1 LIPGGNAGRRAA
13 ARVAAVALL
22 AAASCLGVAQ
32 AASLR
37 YCDRQAKVSIDQ
49 QDTLFRF
56 AGVVKA
62 ELEASGQPLA
72 LMARSGLDLS
82 WFGMRYSHAGVSL
95 QASPN
100 GPWSV
105 RQLYYACDEQRPR
118 IFDQGV
124 SGFLLGTDNP
134 EEGYVSLIFLP
145 PSEGARLESAAL
157 SKPQALELLAADYSA
172 NAYPYSL
179 RYQNC
184 NQWVMELLATA
195 WGGVP
200 LVADTATDPT
210 SLDATPRA
218 RAQRWLQAQGYEP
231 ATFDLWRPLMWFG
244 AFVPW
249 LHSDDHP
256 ADNLSRSVYRV
267 SMPSSIEAFVRAQVP
282 GATRVELCH
291 AGRRVVVR
299 RGWEPIAEGCQP
311 AEGDTVVAFD

>member
-1 LIPGGNAGRRAA
+1 LILAGGAGRLKA
-13 ARVAAVALL
+13 ARGLAAALL
-22 AAASCLGVAQ
+22 AAASCIGAAQ

-37 YCDRQAKVSIDQ
+37 YCDRQAKLNIDQ

-56 AGVVKA
+56 GGIVKA

-82 WFGMRYSHAGVSL
+82 WFGLRYSHAGVSL

-118 IFDQGV
+118 IFDQGI

-134 EEGYVSLIFLP
+134 AEGYVSMIFLP
-145 PSEGARLESAAL
+145 AETGAQLERTAL
-157 SKPQALELLAADYSA
+157 SKPQVLELLAADYSA

-184 NQWVMELLATA
+184 NQWVMELLASA
-195 WGGVP
+195 WGDLS
-200 LVADTATDPT
+200 LV
-210 SLDATPRA
+210 DAPSDGDSPRA
-218 RAQRWLQAQGYEP
+218 QAQRWLKQQGYEP
-231 ATFDLWRPLMWFG
+231 TAFDLFRPLMWFG
-244 AFVPW
+244 AFIPW

-256 ADNLSRSVYRV
+256 ADDIAHAVYRV
-267 SMPSSIEAFVRAQVP
+267 SMPASMERFVHAQVP

-291 AGRRVVVR
+291 AGRRVVIH
-299 RGWEPIAEGCQP
+299 RGWEPIADGCQP
-311 AEGDTVVAFD
+311 GEGDTVVALD

>member
-1 LIPGGNAGRRAA
+1 MTWPVAGPRVARAA
-13 ARVAAVALL
+13 AALLL
-22 AAASCLGVAQ
+22 AAAFLGGKAQ

-82 WFGMRYSHAGVSL
+82 WFGMRYSHAGFSL

-145 PSEGARLESAAL
+145 QAEGVRLERAAL
-157 SKPQALELLAADYSA
+157 SKPQSLELLAADYSA

-184 NQWVMELLATA
+184 NQWVMELLASA

-200 LVADTATDPT
+200 LVDDAGTDD
-210 SLDATPRA
+210 SPRA

-231 ATFDLWRPLMWFG
+231 AAFDLWRPLMWFG
-244 AFVPW
+244 AFIPW

-256 ADNLSRSVYRV
+256 ADNLTRSVYRV

-291 AGRRVVVR
+291 AGRRVVIR

-311 AEGDTVVAFD
+311 AEGDTVVALD

>member
-1 LIPGGNAGRRAA
+1 M
-13 ARVAAVALL
+13 LL
-22 AAASCLGVAQ
+22 AAASCLGTAQ

-37 YCDRQAKVSIDQ
+37 YCDRQAKLGIDQ

-56 AGVVKA
+56 GGLVKA

-82 WFGMRYSHAGVSL
+82 WFGMRYSHAGISL

-118 IFDQGV
+118 IFDQGI

-134 EEGYVSLIFLP
+134 AEGYVSLIFLP
-145 PSEGARLESAAL
+145 AQEGARLEHTAL
-157 SKPQALELLAADYSA
+157 SKPQVLDLLAADYSA

-184 NQWVMELLATA
+184 NQWVMELLASA
-195 WGGVP
+195 WGSLAP
-200 LVADTATDPT
+200 ADDATD
-210 SLDATPRA
+210 AAAPRA
-218 RAQRWLQAQGYEP
+218 QAQRWLQQQGYEP
-231 ATFDLWRPLMWFG
+231 AVFDLLRPLMWFG
-244 AFVPW
+244 AFIPW

-256 ADNLSRSVYRV
+256 AGDLAQSIYRV
-267 SMPSSIEAFVRAQVP
+267 SMPASMEAFVRAHVP

-291 AGRRVVVR
+291 AGRRVVLR

-311 AEGDTVVAFD
+311 GEGDEVVLLD

>member
-1 LIPGGNAGRRAA
+1 MSLGFFAGRRFAARAA
-13 ARVAAVALL
+13 AAMLL
-22 AAASCLGVAQ
+22 AAASCLGAAQ

-37 YCDRQAKVSIDQ
+37 YCDRQAKLGIDQ

-56 AGVVKA
+56 GGIVKA
-62 ELEASGQPLA
+62 ELEASGRPLA

-82 WFGMRYSHAGVSL
+82 WFGLRYSHAGVSL

-118 IFDQGV
+118 IFDQGI

-134 EEGYVSLIFLP
+134 AEGYVSLVFLP
-145 PSEGARLESAAL
+145 PHAGAPLERSAL

-184 NQWVMELLATA
+184 NQWVMELLASA
-195 WGGVP
+195 WGG
-200 LVADTATDPT
+200 LSLAGDLADAD
-210 SLDATPRA
+210 TPRA
-218 RAQRWLQAQGYEP
+218 QAQRWLQQQGYEP
-231 ATFDLWRPLMWFG
+231 TVFDLLRPLMWFG
-244 AFVPW
+244 AFIPW
-249 LHSDDHP
+249 LHSEDHP
-256 ADNLSRSVYRV
+256 ADDLARAVYRV
-267 SMPSSIEAFVRAQVP
+267 SMPASIEAFVRAQVP

-291 AGRRVVVR
+291 AGRRVVIH
-299 RGWEPIAEGCQP
+299 RGWEQIADGCQP
-311 AEGDTVVAFD
+311 AEGDQVLMLD

>member
-1 LIPGGNAGRRAA
+1 MIGFPAGPRAVARAA
-13 ARVAAVALL
+13 AAALL
-22 AAASCLGVAQ
+22 AAICFAGAAQ

-37 YCDRQAKVSIDQ
+37 YCDRQAKVSIDEQ
-49 QDTLFRF
+49 GTLLRF
-56 AGVVKA
+56 AGIVKA
-62 ELEASGQPLA
+62 ELEASGRPLA

-82 WFGMRYSHAGVSL
+82 WFNMRYSHAGVSL

-124 SGFLLGTDNP
+124 SGFLLGTDNAN
-134 EEGYVSLIFLP
+134 EGYVSLIFLP
-145 PSEGARLESAAL
+145 AVEGARLEASAL

-184 NQWVMELLATA
+184 NQWVMELLASA
-195 WGGVP
+195 WGDVP
-200 LVADTATDPT
+200 LVDDAGTD
-210 SLDATPRA
+210 DTPRA

-244 AFVPW
+244 AFIPW

-311 AEGDTVVAFD
+311 AEGDTVVVLD

>member
-1 LIPGGNAGRRAA
+1 MTAACVAA
-13 ARVAAVALL
+13 ALFG
-22 AAASCLGVAQ
+22 ASAE

-37 YCDRQAKVSIDQ
+37 YCDRQAKLSIDQ

-56 AGVVKA
+56 AAVVKT
-62 ELEASGQPLA
+62 ELEASRQPLA
-72 LMARSGLDLS
+72 LVARSGLDLS
-82 WFGMRYSHAGVSL
+82 WFGLRYSHAGVSL
-95 QASPN
+95 QGSPN

-134 EEGYVSLIFLP
+134 QEGYVSLVFLP
-145 PSEGARLESAAL
+145 EADGRRLEQAAL
-157 SKPQALELLAADYSA
+157 SKPQVLQLLAADYSA

-184 NQWVMELLATA
+184 NQWVMELLAAA
-195 WGGVP
+195 WGGLTLAEP
-200 LVADTATDPT
+200 ADGAD
-210 SLDATPRA
+210 SPRA
-218 RAQRWLQAQGYEP
+218 MAQQWLRSQGYEP
-231 ATFDLWRPLMWFG
+231 TTFDLIRPAMWLG
-244 AFVPW
+244 AFIPW

-256 ADNLSRSVYRV
+256 ADDLARSVYRV
-267 SMPSSIEAFVRAQVP
+267 SMPASIESFVRAQVP

-291 AGRRVVVR
+291 AGRRVVIH

-311 AEGDTVVAFD
+311 GEGDEVVMLD

>member
-1 LIPGGNAGRRAA
+1 LPAGRRIA

-22 AAASCLGVAQ
+22 AVASCVGVAQ

-37 YCDRQAKVSIDQ
+37 FCDRQAKVSIDE
-49 QDTLFRF
+49 QDALFRF

-82 WFGMRYSHAGVSL
+82 WFGLRYSHAGVSL

-134 EEGYVSLIFLP
+134 AEGYVSLIFLP
-145 PSEGARLESAAL
+145 ADAGARLERTAQ
-157 SKPQALELLAADYSA
+157 SKPQVLELLAAGYSA

-184 NQWVMELLATA
+184 NQWVMELLASA
-195 WGGVP
+195 WGGLP
-200 LVADTATDPT
+200 LVDEPGDAD
-210 SLDATPRA
+210 TPRA
-218 RAQRWLQAQGYEP
+218 QAQRWLKQQGYEP
-231 ATFDLWRPLMWFG
+231 TTFDLLRPLMWFG
-244 AFVPW
+244 AFIPW

-256 ADNLSRSVYRV
+256 VDDLANAVYRV
-267 SMPSSIEAFVRAQVP
+267 SMPASIEAFVRAQAP

-311 AEGDTVVAFD
+311 AEGDTVISLD